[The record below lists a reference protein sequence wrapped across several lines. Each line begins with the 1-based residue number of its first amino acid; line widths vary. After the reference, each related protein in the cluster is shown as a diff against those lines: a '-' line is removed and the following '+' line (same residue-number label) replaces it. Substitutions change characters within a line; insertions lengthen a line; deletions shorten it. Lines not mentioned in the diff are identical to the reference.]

1 MSLACRP
8 IGENPN
14 CYIVFP
20 FFTEYIVRAAKHSSI
35 FYQDSGL
42 FSRLAHTT
50 LLKCFTPFQ
59 MAARRTPCPFA
70 MRALTFYKQYPA
82 VLPPNDDPNP
92 NFRANNLGHNL
103 QNIGFSAR
111 IRTIILGVPLCG
123 TITSMKKS
131 GFVAIVG
138 RSNVGKSTL
147 LNSLVGSK
155 IAITT
160 PKPQTTRRP
169 VQGIIS
175 DELGQAVV
183 VDTPGLMQKARDP
196 LTQKLTGWIRDA
208 LRDIDCILY
217 VADPTRAIGDE
228 EKAALRLIAGSDKPK
243 LLVINKID
251 DKTSR
256 NYLDFYR
263 DLAKDFTAYVE
274 ASAMTGKNTDLV
286 KRWIFEQL
294 PEGEFH
300 YPEFQLTDMSNEEW
314 MAELIREKLF
324 LRLREEVPYSTHV
337 IVEELSERE
346 NGMMYVKAVVYTT
359 SDRYRRMIIGVGA
372 RGIRE
377 IGQSTRRELEAVTNK
392 KFFLDLS
399 VDVDPNWVDRLE

>member
-1 MSLACRP
+1 
-8 IGENPN
+8 
-14 CYIVFP
+14 
-20 FFTEYIVRAAKHSSI
+20 
-35 FYQDSGL
+35 
-42 FSRLAHTT
+42 
-50 LLKCFTPFQ
+50 
-59 MAARRTPCPFA
+59 
-70 MRALTFYKQYPA
+70 
-82 VLPPNDDPNP
+82 
-92 NFRANNLGHNL
+92 
-103 QNIGFSAR
+103 
-111 IRTIILGVPLCG
+111 
-123 TITSMKKS
+123 MKKS

-169 VQGIIS
+169 VQGIITA
-175 DELGQAVV
+175 EQGQAVV

-196 LTQKLTGWIRDA
+196 LTQKLSGWIRDA

-228 EKAALRLIAGSDKPK
+228 EKAMLRLVEKLDKPK
-243 LLVINKID
+243 LLVINKTD

-256 NYLDFYR
+256 YYIEFYR
-263 DLAKDFTAYVE
+263 DLAKNFTAFVE
-274 ASAMTGKNTDLV
+274 VSAATGKNTDLV
-286 KRWIFEQL
+286 KRWMFEQL

-337 IVEELSERE
+337 IVEELAERE
-346 NGMMYVKAVVYTT
+346 GGLMYVKATVYT
-359 SDRYRRMIIGVGA
+359 SSERYKPMIIGVGG
-372 RGIRE
+372 RGIKE

-392 KFFLDLS
+392 KFYLDLS